1 MILPD
6 TNFILIISIVAFLV
20 FFMLSM
26 GLAQAVMQHKKRQEI
41 IRKISGSEELF
52 ADIKDEDNKLKGS
65 FSLKQIFL
73 ALFTSLGTCLSGKEP
88 IDYSAARLRFL
99 RAGLRGQNVLAAFWG
114 AKISLSLF
122 MVIFFVFF
130 KMAFIRSISNHA
142 FIGLIVAIGILG
154 FYLPDLWLCYK
165 SNFRKMKVVQG
176 LPDMLDLLGLCIEA
190 GMGWDSAINRV
201 ARELSMVH
209 PVLGDE
215 LKLMNLE
222 LRAGKARTDALRNL
236 ALRTRSDELNS
247 LVTLLIQTD
256 QFGTSLVDAIKIYSD
271 SYRTKRFQKAEEVA
285 AKLPVKLVFP
295 LGLFIFPSMLIVILG
310 PAIIRIYEVLFNQ

>member
-6 TNFILIISIVAFLV
+6 TNFILIISLVAFLV
-20 FFMLSM
+20 IFMLSM
-26 GLAQAVMQHKKRQEI
+26 GIVQAMVQHKKRQEI
-41 IRKISGSEELF
+41 IRKISGNEELF
-52 ADIKDEDNKLKGS
+52 AAIKDEDTKVKYN
-65 FSLKQIFL
+65 FSLKGIFL
-73 ALFTSLGTCLSGKEP
+73 TLFTSLGTRLPGKEP
-88 IDYSAARLRFL
+88 IDYSAARIRFL
-99 RAGLRGQNVLAAFWG
+99 RAGLRGQNAMTAFWG
-114 AKISLSLF
+114 AKIYLALF
-122 MVIFFVFF
+122 MVIFVVCF
-130 KMAFIRSISNHA
+130 KVAFIRTLSNPA
-142 FIGLIVAIGILG
+142 FIGLIIAMGIIG
-154 FYLPDLWLCYK
+154 FYLPDIWLHFK
-165 SNFRKMKVVQG
+165 SKSRKVKVVQG
-176 LPDMLDLLGLCIEA
+176 LSDMLDLLGLCIEA

-201 ARELSMVH
+201 AGELSMVH

-256 QFGTSLVDAIKIYSD
+256 RFGTSLVDAIRIYSD

-295 LGLFIFPSMLIVILG
+295 LGLFIFPSMFIVILG
-310 PAIIRIYEVLFNQ
+310 PAMIRIYEVLINR